1 MTSKNHLIRSVRIE
15 SPGGAVTRFVRSD
28 DPDFQGFGEVY
39 FSAIEPRAIKAWRRH
54 SRASLFVTVVYGEV
68 LFVLR
73 ETAAAGSYI
82 LKAKRPERLTIPPG
96 AWFGFAGLSQ
106 VTSIIC
112 SFSDMVHDPTEV
124 ERVPS
129 ETFPYDWRQP

>member
-28 DPDFQGFGEVY
+28 DPDFRGFGEVY
-39 FSAIEPRAIKAWRRH
+39 FSAIESGAVKAWRRH
-54 SRASLFVTVVYGEV
+54 SRALLIVTVVFGEV

-82 LKAKRPERLTIPPG
+82 LKAERPERLTIPPG
-96 AWFGFAGLSQ
+96 SWFGFAGLSQ
-106 VTSIIC
+106 MTSIIC
-112 SFSDMVHDPTEV
+112 SFSDMVHDPAEV

-129 ETFPYDWRQP
+129 ETFPYDWRPS